1 MLFTLFAYP
10 NIPKISDMVGDNMNN
25 ITRQTN
31 SEPTLHLRGQNK

>member
-25 ITRQTN
+25 IARQTN
-31 SEPTLHLRGQNK
+31 SEPTLHVRGQNK